1 MIRLYKIAYKSL
13 SIVQR
18 IKYAIYVTF
27 GATLALLEL
36 AGVALS
42 SLIGVLLMSELLE
55 IKVPELVSN
64 ALDLLKIDGGG
75 EFSKLFTLVF
85 ISLMLLILKSILS
98 LYLSK
103 RLFRFLTQI
112 ERNEI
117 ELITKNIFNSKY
129 EKISKYQGYEIADTL
144 TRGLSAAISNL
155 LGQWQIV
162 ISEIVLVLLV
172 FSTLLYLNPIF
183 SASIAIYFVAVMFA
197 ISKLLHSKVDS
208 TNRNLTNLRIS
219 SVETITNFLKIY
231 REFKVYRR
239 IDFATK
245 RISKITT
252 SFSSQYSKD
261 MWMQMIPK
269 YALELAVLGGVFL
282 ILVIGNFFQDTSSL
296 ILVCIS
302 FFAAGARVVPSILRI
317 QASIYT
323 LKGHEHLATKFFE
336 LRTFFSSFEARVQLI
351 HQSHEGFP
359 NKSDE
364 ICFSNVTYRYPNGKF
379 SCHLDFSVPLGN
391 KIAIVGSSGAGK
403 STLADLIM
411 GIVEPDAGEIFIA
424 GMPLSVWLADIGSG
438 IAYLPQETILVEGDI
453 YDNVALGINRDLID
467 FEMAEQLLR
476 ELNLGHLVQ
485 SERIDSGMEFASP
498 LVSGGERQRIGVAR
512 ALYSR
517 PTFIVMD
524 ESTSSLDANSEQTV
538 LDALEALDQS
548 VTLLVIA
555 HRLSSIRNFD
565 TLIYLESG
573 KVSGIGDFDY
583 LRRSLKQFDYQAG
596 LLGL

>member
-1 MIRLYKIAYKSL
+1 MSL
-13 SIVQR
+13 SRAQR
-18 IKYAIYVTF
+18 FKYALYVIF
-27 GATLALLEL
+27 GATLAVLEL

-55 IKVPELVSN
+55 IRVPSLISN
-64 ALDLLKIDGGG
+64 ALDLLKIESGDD
-75 EFSKLFTLVF
+75 FSKLFTLVF
-85 ISLMLLILKSILS
+85 ISLLLLILKSILS

-103 RLFRFLTQI
+103 RLFGFLTQI
-112 ERNEI
+112 ECNEI
-117 ELITKNIFNSKY
+117 ELITKYIFNSKY
-129 EKISKYQGYEIADTL
+129 EKVSKYQGHEIADTL

-162 ISEIVLVLLV
+162 ISEFVLVLLV
-172 FSTLLYLNPIF
+172 FLTLLYLNPIF

-197 ISKLLHSKVDS
+197 INKLLHSKVDS

-219 SVETITNFLKIY
+219 SVETITNFLKLY
-231 REFKVYRR
+231 REFKIYRR
-239 IDFATK
+239 VDFATE
-245 RISKITT
+245 RISRITA

-282 ILVIGNFFQDTSSL
+282 ILIIGRLFQDTSSL

-317 QASIYT
+317 QASVYT

-336 LRTFFSSFEARVQLI
+336 MRAFFSIYEDKVQLI
-351 HQSHEGFP
+351 NQSLENDP
-359 NKSDE
+359 NKDNKIS
-364 ICFSNVTYRYPNGKF
+364 FSNVAYRYPNGEF
-379 SCHLDFSVPLGN
+379 SSHLDFSVPLGN

-411 GIVEPDAGEIFIA
+411 GIAEPDSGEIFIA
-424 GMPLSVWLADIGSG
+424 GTPLSLWLADIGSG
-438 IAYLPQETILVEGDI
+438 IAYLPQETILIEGDI
-453 YDNVALGINRDLID
+453 YDNVALGLNRDLVD
-467 FEMAEQLLR
+467 FALVQKLLSD
-476 ELNLGHLVQ
+476 LNLTHLIQ
-485 SERIDSGMEFASP
+485 SERIDGPMESAAP

-512 ALYSR
+512 ALYSC

-524 ESTSSLDANSEQTV
+524 ESTSSLDADSEQIV

-573 KVSGIGDFDY
+573 KVSGIGDFES
-583 LRRSLKQFDYQAG
+583 LRRSLKQFDNQAT